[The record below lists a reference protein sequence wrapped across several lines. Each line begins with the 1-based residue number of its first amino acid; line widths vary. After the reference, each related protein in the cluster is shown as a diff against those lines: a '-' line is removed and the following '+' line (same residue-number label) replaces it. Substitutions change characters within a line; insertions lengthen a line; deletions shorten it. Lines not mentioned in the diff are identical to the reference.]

1 MSHDLP
7 EFVYLVTSRT
17 EWPVSALADDNP
29 GITAGRVDREVA
41 RRRESGNVLSPG
53 DLKVWRARLTD
64 VVEVDLMPETVVR
77 ASLRTRDAGAPS

>member
-1 MSHDLP
+1 MSHKLP
-7 EFVYLVTSRT
+7 EFVYLVTSLR

-29 GITAGRVDREVA
+29 PIMADRVDREVA
-41 RRRESGNVLSPG
+41 RRGESGNVSPG

-77 ASLRTRDAGAPS
+77 ASLRPLDPGSVR